1 MFSLLIHLDAAKI
14 VMPRCLDLIRDLM
27 IRRRDGS
34 ENVAPLGA
42 QMMLLGLQI
51 ICTPP
56 KKSCDCHSDLK
67 MHTHYTKKTEV
78 ILRWSRT

>member
-1 MFSLLIHLDAAKI
+1 MFSLFIHLDAAKI

-42 QMMLLGLQI
+42 QMMLKLYA
-51 ICTPP
+51 P
-56 KKSCDCHSDLK
+56 KKSCDCHTDLK
-67 MHTHYTKKTEV
+67 MHTDYTKKTEV